1 MVLHR
6 CISFRP
12 LLGFPNFK
20 CILRHLW
27 CKCCKGFRPLLGL
40 PNFKRNEQNRN
51 QRKNQF
57 PSPHGVSQFQI
68 NKIKKGEYNY
78 VRISVPLWGFLI
90 SNPVPAASVTMR
102 PPVAFCGGKIKMAR
116 YTRTYILISS
126 ANALFSRCGGKSPI
140 KQSRFPLLYHRPSPD
155 RNLFLLIKTYHNHP
169 GLIPHLQSPL
179 SVHLRP

>member
-1 MVLHR
+1 MKKLLHTNPKK
-6 CISFRP
+6 SFRP
-12 LLGFPNFK
+12 LMGFLNFK
-20 CILRHLW
+20 FVKLV
-27 CKCCKGFRPLLGL
+27 GT
-40 PNFKRNEQNRN
+40 FK
-51 QRKNQF
+51 
-57 PSPHGVSQFQI
+57 VI
-68 NKIKKGEYNY
+68 
-78 VRISVPLWGFLI
+78 VSVPLWGFLI

-102 PPVAFCGGKIKMAR
+102 PPAAFCGGKIKMAR

>member
-1 MVLHR
+1 MDLSA
-6 CISFRP
+6 CTLASFRP
-12 LLGFPNFK
+12 LMGFLNFK
-20 CILRHLW
+20 FEKYIIYKL
-27 CKCCKGFRPLLGL
+27 
-40 PNFKRNEQNRN
+40 
-51 QRKNQF
+51 
-57 PSPHGVSQFQI
+57 
-68 NKIKKGEYNY
+68 KI
-78 VRISVPLWGFLI
+78 VIVSVPLWGFLI

-102 PPVAFCGGKIKMAR
+102 PPAAFCGGKIKMAR

>member
-1 MVLHR
+1 MVSVPLWGFL
-6 CISFRP
+6 ISNQKP
-12 LLGFPNFK
+12 G
-20 CILRHLW
+20 
-27 CKCCKGFRPLLGL
+27 KGYAMYTL
-40 PNFKRNEQNRN
+40 
-51 QRKNQF
+51 
-57 PSPHGVSQFQI
+57 V
-68 NKIKKGEYNY
+68 
-78 VRISVPLWGFLI
+78 SVPLWGFLI

-102 PPVAFCGGKIKMAR
+102 PPAAFCGGKIKMAR

>member
-1 MVLHR
+1 MNKVSVPLWGFL
-6 CISFRP
+6 ISNTDKN
-12 LLGFPNFK
+12 NFK
-20 CILRHLW
+20 KFL
-27 CKCCKGFRPLLGL
+27 
-40 PNFKRNEQNRN
+40 
-51 QRKNQF
+51 KN
-57 PSPHGVSQFQI
+57 V
-68 NKIKKGEYNY
+68 
-78 VRISVPLWGFLI
+78 SVPLWGFLI

-102 PPVAFCGGKIKMAR
+102 PPAAFCGGKIKMAR

>member
-1 MVLHR
+1 M
-6 CISFRP
+6 
-12 LLGFPNFK
+12 GFLNFK
-20 CILRHLW
+20 WATYMVKQLATNVSVPLW
-27 CKCCKGFRPLLGL
+27 GFLI
-40 PNFKRNEQNRN
+40 
-51 QRKNQF
+51 
-57 PSPHGVSQFQI
+57 S
-68 NKIKKGEYNY
+68 NKITNGIDNN
-78 VRISVPLWGFLI
+78 VLVSVPLWGFLI

-102 PPVAFCGGKIKMAR
+102 PPAAFCGGKIKMAR